1 MHTRNRMRRVN
12 RYLSMDHT
20 FRMKERRSM
29 LVKLA
34 KKTVDVFTEMN
45 EEHELNTHK
54 FINKINVLTMV
65 E

>member
-1 MHTRNRMRRVN
+1 
-12 RYLSMDHT
+12 
-20 FRMKERRSM
+20 M

-45 EEHELNTHK
+45 KEHELNVHK

>member
-1 MHTRNRMRRVN
+1 MHTRNRMRRVK